1 MALQEE
7 KRMARHKSAIR
18 QHRSSL
24 RRKSVNTRT
33 KSALRTEMRKIREAI
48 KDKDRE
54 KAEKL
59 LPGVFKV
66 IDKSVKKGAI
76 KKNTGSRYK
85 SRLSRQIARLSST
98 PAK

>member
-1 MALQEE
+1 
-7 KRMARHKSAIR
+7 MARHKSALR

-24 RRKSVNTRT
+24 RKKSVNIQT
-33 KSALRTEMRKIREAI
+33 KSALRTKIRKLREAI
-48 KDKDRE
+48 ADNDRE
-54 KAEKL
+54 GSAKM
-59 LPGVFKV
+59 LPGLFQA

-85 SRLSRQIARLSST
+85 SRLSRQVGLIPLA

>member
-1 MALQEE
+1 
-7 KRMARHKSAIR
+7 MARHKSALR

-24 RRKSVNTRT
+24 RKKSVNTQT
-33 KSALRTEMRKIREAI
+33 KSALRTMMRKLREAI
-48 KDKDRE
+48 ADNDRE
-54 KAEKL
+54 GSAKM
-59 LPGVFKV
+59 LPGVFQA

-85 SRLSRQIARLSST
+85 SRLSRQVGFLNPA